1 MTIENEEIS
10 ELKKR
15 VIANINYIDLIKK
28 FTPNQIATAFS
39 IHRETIVNLF
49 LEQEKFEKNKLVI
62 ENEENMQD
70 NREWSKIKETSLYQ
84 DVMGC

>member
-62 ENEENMQD
+62 EDEENMQT
-70 NREWSKIKETSLYQ
+70 NGEWLKLKRSQLYHN
-84 DVMGC
+84 VMGC